1 MDKNRNIIEQK
12 LNKLRDLLHTYDK
25 AVIAFSGG
33 VDSTFLAAAARSSM
47 SDVLL
52 VTARSES
59 LPAAEQ
65 ADCVKIADSLGLRQV
80 FLEAGEFADA
90 QFVANTAERCYFC
103 KKNRFSALAAWAAS
117 QGYSYILD
125 GTNVDDQGDYRP
137 GLKALAEIDSV
148 KSPLFEAGFVK
159 GEIRLLSQEWQLPT
173 WDKPSAAC
181 LVSRLTYGLPITKD
195 KLKQVELAE
204 IAIRPFVTGQLRVR
218 HHGSL
223 ARIEVEPDQV
233 AHLTE
238 QQTRLTIVQELQ
250 RMGFTYVTI
259 ELGGYR
265 TGSMND
271 QLEKEST

>member
-1 MDKNRNIIEQK
+1 MDTDRNSIEQK
-12 LNKLRDLLHTYDK
+12 LSKLRDLLQAYDK

-33 VDSTFLAAAARSSM
+33 VDSTFLAAAARASM

-65 ADCVKIADSLGLRQV
+65 ADCVKIAGLLGLRHV
-80 FLEAGEFADA
+80 FLEAGEFDDAD
-90 QFVANTAERCYFC
+90 FVANTAERCYFC
-103 KKNRFSALAAWAAS
+103 KKNRFAALAAWAAG
-117 QGYSYILD
+117 QGYAYILD

-137 GLKALAEIDSV
+137 GLRALAEIDSV
-148 KSPLFEAGFVK
+148 KSPLLEAGFQK
-159 GEIRLLSQEWQLPT
+159 REIRLLSQEWKLPT

-181 LVSRLTYGLPITKD
+181 LVSRLTYGLPITRD

-204 IAIRPFVTGQLRVR
+204 NAIRPFVTGQLRVR

-233 AHLTE
+233 ALLAQEPARTAIVKE
-238 QQTRLTIVQELQ
+238 LRRL
-250 RMGFTYVTI
+250 GFTYVTI

-271 QLEKEST
+271 LLAGQS